1 MKYIFIL
8 LPLFLSG
15 CESLNFYTNKVFTEE
30 PKNYYRTETIN
41 NWQIFGIIKF
51 HVSSKV
57 ISSRINWIFDQ
68 GKNNIIFIDASGRKI
83 FRIISTKNSF
93 GIHSELEGVDEAT
106 LKV

>member
-15 CESLNFYTNKVFTEE
+15 CESLNFYTNKVFTED
-30 PKNYYRTETIN
+30 PKNYHRTETIN

-68 GKNNIIFIDASGRKI
+68 GKNNIIFII
-83 FRIISTKNSF
+83 FLYYIK
-93 GIHSELEGVDEAT
+93 
-106 LKV
+106 

>member
-41 NWQIFGIIKF
+41 NWQIFGKRSAP
-51 HVSSKV
+51 VTRPGKPSP
-57 ISSRINWIFDQ
+57 ISR
-68 GKNNIIFIDASGRKI
+68 DAQTI
-83 FRIISTKNSF
+83 
-93 GIHSELEGVDEAT
+93 GIPSA
-106 LKV
+106 